1 MKKTEEQP
9 IEETIAMLT
18 ELVEGQQRALD
29 MANDLLSMKSRL
41 VELCE
46 EEVELYK
53 RQNKSL
59 ERIAIGVS
67 VLLAISSFIHIIR

>member
-1 MKKTEEQP
+1 MKKKEEP
-9 IEETIAMLT
+9 IEETLTMLT
-18 ELVEGQQRALD
+18 ELVEGQQRALEIAD
-29 MANDLLSMKSRL
+29 DLLSMKSRL
-41 VELCE
+41 VELSE
-46 EEVELYK
+46 KEVELYK

>member
-9 IEETIAMLT
+9 IEETLTMLT
-18 ELVEGQQRALD
+18 ELVERQKRALEISD
-29 MANDLLSMKSRL
+29 YLLSLKNRL
-41 VELCE
+41 VELSE
-46 EEVELYK
+46 KEVEIYK

>member
-18 ELVEGQQRALD
+18 ELVESQQRALD

>member
-1 MKKTEEQP
+1 MKKTEQP
-9 IEETIAMLT
+9 IEETLEKLT

-29 MANDLLSMKSRL
+29 MANDLLSLKSRH
-41 VELCE
+41 VELSE
-46 EEVELYK
+46 KKVELYK